1 MTPNEYCQKKAA
13 ESGSSF
19 YSSFRFLTPE
29 RRLAITALYAYCR
42 EIDDVVDEST
52 DTALAQ
58 KQLDEWR
65 NEINAMLDGNPSH
78 PVTLALYPHL
88 KTYQMRGEHLH
99 ALIDGMQ
106 MDLLQTQYPTF
117 DALTAY
123 CWHVAG
129 VVGILSA
136 SIFGVTD
143 KQTLQYAEK
152 LGLAFQL
159 TNIIRDVGDD
169 VRLGRIYLPREELAQ
184 FGISVD
190 DLMNL
195 RHTENFAKYMAFMA
209 KRAHAIY
216 DEAFSL
222 LPAADRKAQKPGLIM
237 AEIYRTLLTK
247 IEADGFKVLDRR
259 NSLSSLH
266 KLWLAWKAYV
276 RN

>member
-1 MTPNEYCQKKAA
+1 MTPEEYCQKKAA

-52 DTALAQ
+52 DTVLAQ
-58 KQLDEWR
+58 NQLNAWR
-65 NEINAMLDGNPSH
+65 KEINAMLNGNPSH
-78 PVTLALYPHL
+78 PVTLALFPHL
-88 KTYQMRGEHLH
+88 KTYQIQGKHLH

-106 MDLLQTQYPTF
+106 MDLLQTKYPNF
-117 DALTAY
+117 EALTSY

-129 VVGILSA
+129 VVGILAA
-136 SIFGVTD
+136 SIFGITQQ
-143 KQTLQYAEK
+143 QTLQYAEK

-169 VRLGRIYLPREELAQ
+169 VRLGRIYLPSDELAQ
-184 FGISVD
+184 FGISEE
-190 DLMNL
+190 DLLNL
-195 RHTENFAKYMAFMA
+195 RYTENFSKYMAFMA
-209 KRAHAIY
+209 KRAHAVY
-216 DEAFSL
+216 DEAFAL
-222 LPAADRKAQKPGLIM
+222 LPEADRKAQKPGLIM

-259 NSLSSLH
+259 NSLSTIH